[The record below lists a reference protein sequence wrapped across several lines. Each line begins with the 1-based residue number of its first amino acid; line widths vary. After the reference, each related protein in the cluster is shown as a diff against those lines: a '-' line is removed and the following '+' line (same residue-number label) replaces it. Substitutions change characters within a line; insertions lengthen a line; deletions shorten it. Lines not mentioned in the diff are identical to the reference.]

1 MVEAMPDSQWPVST
15 GTAAIHEEIKK
26 GKGGVSAVSPRK
38 ILDKIALSGAEL
50 KKSSPLSFA
59 CRCSPERAVV
69 LLRSMSEEELKSLPE
84 KLDIT
89 CHMCGRVFTV
99 STRA

>member
-1 MVEAMPDSQWPVST
+1 MFHKIINVEAL
-15 GTAAIHEEIKK
+15 E
-26 GKGGVSAVSPRK
+26 
-38 ILDKIALSGAEL
+38 DKFKA
-50 KKSSPLSFA
+50 
-59 CRCSPERAVV
+59 
-69 LLRSMSEEELKSLPE
+69 MSEEELKSLPE